1 MSEFVNIALSFII
14 LDRLSLLMETLH
26 EFNKI
31 FTQKLSDKYDSREA
45 ESIGYMV
52 FEHCTGMSKSQ
63 QILQGNL
70 ILGPD
75 IKVQINKILQKL
87 LQNVPVQ
94 YILGKTNF
102 LEIELEIE
110 EGVLIPRPETEEL
123 VLWAAG
129 SLSKNDPVIVDI
141 GTGSGCIALSLK
153 KMSPEAKILATDISE
168 PALQLTARNAD
179 RVKGNI
185 EISRSNIL
193 EPGDWP
199 KGKFDMIISNP
210 PYIPE
215 NEFSQLSPPV
225 RDQEPIDALAVP
237 DDDPLVFFRALAQF
251 GQAQLVPKGLLMAE
265 FHSPLADDLQTL
277 WRSLGYRDVVVKKD
291 IHGKDRMIRALKE
304 L

>member
-1 MSEFVNIALSFII
+1 
-14 LDRLSLLMETLH
+14 METLH